1 MAKKTALLFLAI
13 FSPVILLTFLFS
25 HPAAQVFFAIPA
37 TAFPVALIAIGA
49 SKQGQLGPLRLPL
62 FALLTLQEGCVVAMI
77 LLRGKVIEAPWI
89 GGLPLAAAIQLYAAW
104 LMPLALVALAYGLT
118 FDNFSLKEEDLARIS
133 QISRLKDNFPAHREE
148 Q

>member
-1 MAKKTALLFLAI
+1 MAKKAALLFLAI
-13 FSPVILLTFLFS
+13 FSPVIMLTFLFS
-25 HPAAQVFFAIPA
+25 HPGAQVIFAILA

-62 FALLTLQEGCVVAMI
+62 SALLILQEGCVVAMI
-77 LLRGKVIEAPWI
+77 FLRGTVNEAPWI

-118 FDNFSLKEEDLARIS
+118 FDSFSLKEEDLARIS
-133 QISRLKDNFPAHREE
+133 SLKKNFPAPQEE